1 VQQTVGRRAREYC
14 SNAHK
19 QADYRKRRPVVDIA
33 QLQRELATARMRIAE
48 LEQMVRE
55 LQGKRGKRH
64 VTLSVQPVRM
74 WSFIHLHQST
84 YDESWETMVKAAIQS
99 GKLQPFT
106 DPDGEELLD
115 AHGQRIFWEFFHDV
129 QSWQNCPDCPH
140 VVKDSNPARK
150 PSDLRPD
157 AIVKGLPEGCMG
169 IREFARMH
177 GVNPTTFR
185 DHITIGIGRGREQ
198 KDKVECCERPKQG
211 RPNEVERYLT
221 PEQQTAA
228 LDYWRRHGVRF
239 TEGE

>member
-1 VQQTVGRRAREYC
+1 
-14 SNAHK
+14 
-19 QADYRKRRPVVDIA
+19 
-33 QLQRELATARMRIAE
+33 
-48 LEQMVRE
+48 
-55 LQGKRGKRH
+55 
-64 VTLSVQPVRM
+64 
-74 WSFIHLHQST
+74 
-84 YDESWETMVKAAIQS
+84 MVKAAIQS

-115 AHGQRIFWEFFHDV
+115 ARGQRIFWEFFHDV
-129 QSWQNCPDCPH
+129 QNWQSCPHCPH
-140 VVKDSNPARK
+140 VVKDSTPARR

-198 KDKVECCERPKQG
+198 KDKVVCCERPKQG

-221 PEQQTAA
+221 PEQQMAA
-228 LDYWRRHGVRF
+228 LDYWRRHRVKF
-239 TEGE
+239 TEP